1 MGVGTRD
8 RRGLSADEARELS
21 ARILESTSADEARV
35 SLTSGWRGNTRYA
48 VNRITTAGE
57 FERVQASLTVRFG
70 KRQATITT
78 NRFDDDAIVEAVASA
93 EAQARLAPEDPEAMP
108 ELGPQMYADSAGY
121 HDSTADLGP
130 EARSEIAA
138 DGIRAATD
146 AGGIDAAGFLDVSA
160 GAGSVANSAGLFA
173 YHASTSAT
181 YSITARTA
189 DGTGSGW
196 SGFGE
201 RNWADTDS
209 GSAHAQA
216 VETALRSR
224 EPRTL
229 EPGKYP
235 VVMAP
240 EAVSDLVSRLAFS
253 VDARRADEGRSA
265 FSAEGGG
272 NKLGEKIVDERVRLW
287 SDPQGLGS
295 APYTGDG
302 LPIEPMMWVEEGVLS
317 NLSYSRFW
325 AEKQGKQATS
335 GAGSLRMAG
344 TDKSLEDLI
353 RETQRGVFVTRLWY
367 IRSTDPRT
375 ISYTGLT
382 RDGTFWIEDGEI
394 QYPVNNFRWND
405 SPLLALSV
413 LEDMSRPFRVRSS
426 RDVPAIRVGEFN
438 FTSVSEAV

>member
-1 MGVGTRD
+1 MSAGSSD

-21 ARILESTSADEARV
+21 TRILESTSADEARV

-78 NRFDDDAIVEAVASA
+78 NRFDDDALAEAVASA
-93 EAQARLAPEDPEAMP
+93 EEQARLAPENPEAMP
-108 ELGPQMYADSAGY
+108 ELGPQTYAASDGY
-121 HDSTADLGP
+121 HDSTANLGP
-130 EARSEIAA
+130 EARGEIAA
-138 DGIRAATD
+138 DGIQGATR
-146 AGGIDAAGFLDVSA
+146 AGGIDVAGFLDVT
-160 GAGSVANSAGLFA
+160 AGSASVASSAGLFA

-201 RNWADTDS
+201 RNWAAADS
-209 GSAHAQA
+209 SSAHSQA
-216 VETALRSR
+216 VEKALRSR
-224 EPRTL
+224 QPRTL
-229 EPGKYP
+229 EPGRYP

-253 VDARRADEGRSA
+253 MGARRADEGRSA

-272 NKLGEKIVDERVRLW
+272 TKLGQQIVDERVRIW

-302 LPIEPMMWVEEGVLS
+302 LPIEPMMWVEDGVLS

-325 AEKQGKQATS
+325 AEKQGRKPTG

-353 RETQRGVFVTRLWY
+353 SETERGVFVTRLWY

-394 QYPVNNFRWND
+394 QYPINNYRWND
-405 SPLLALSV
+405 SPLSALSA
-413 LEDMSRPFRVRSS
+413 LEDMSRPFRVRAS
-426 RDVPAIRVGEFN
+426 REVPAIRVGEFN